1 MSKKYILI
9 FALTFSAPAVFVQD
23 ISAEKADKITDE
35 RAQVLSLSKEEK
47 AKFYAIQHCRFQT
60 PMEIRIQYAGDIDA
74 KKAALH
80 KIYDKLHGKLL
91 GAIGSDRM
99 KAWGN
104 FKRNY

>member
-1 MSKKYILI
+1 MIEKYILI

-35 RAQVLSLSKEEK
+35 MAQVLSLSEEEK
-47 AKFYAIQHCRFQT
+47 AKVYAIQHCRFQT
-60 PMEIRIQYAGDIDA
+60 AMEIRTQYAGDTDA
-74 KKAALH
+74 KKAALR
-80 KIYDKLHGKLL
+80 KVYDKLHGKLL

-104 FKRNY
+104 YKRNY